1 MEFWLLLL
9 EELRYSPDIK
19 ERKLMEANVSLPL
32 YKPNFLLNRKLIISL
47 KKEWFFLYE
56 VSTLQR
62 TNFVGDSVVNS

>member
-1 MEFWLLLL
+1 
-9 EELRYSPDIK
+9 
-19 ERKLMEANVSLPL
+19 MEANVSLPL